1 MLTRADRHGD
11 VYKSNGQKSG
21 TSYAGFADTCF
32 LLERTSP
39 GKGGISIFLLPME
52 TSGITVRQIPSVIGE
67 GDIHEV
73 FFDDVEV
80 PATAMLGSEGQAWE
94 IVRTSLSLE
103 RVGIPRFAMA
113 ARLLTR
119 AVTPLKQDGSF
130 VGSAIAPTAPPT
142 E

>member
-67 GDIHEV
+67 GDIHEL

-80 PATAMLGSEGQAWE
+80 PATAMLGSEGPAWE
-94 IVRTSLSLE
+94 VGRSSLSLA
-103 RVGIPRFAMA
+103 RFGITPFLVA
-113 ARLLTR
+113 ARIDQNT
-119 AVTPLKQDGSF
+119 
-130 VGSAIAPTAPPT
+130 VG
-142 E
+142 